1 MSAYRTAGA
10 LCAPAALLPLEN
22 GAGVAGPAWST
33 YRRGVLH
40 AAVVPQGIEATFDL
54 QLAAGA
60 DVSIED
66 LAIVTDLLDDLHR
79 PVLRQL
85 QILAIFPLHTQQAGD
100 VRVLAAL
107 GLFFDVCRSDAQFL
121 GVEHGEQGP
130 THDIEPFLIAL
141 ADRRAEGLLG
151 SPFGLPY

>member
-66 LAIVTDLLDDLHR
+66 FTIVTVLLDDLLR
-79 PVLRQL
+79 PVLRQP
-85 QILAIFPLHTQQAGD
+85 QTLASLPPHPHPAGD
-100 VRVLAAL
+100 EWFLGSFGFFSYLWIRVL
-107 GLFFDVCRSDAQFL
+107 
-121 GVEHGEQGP
+121 
-130 THDIEPFLIAL
+130 T
-141 ADRRAEGLLG
+141 
-151 SPFGLPY
+151 